1 MYLPTFFSVRN
12 LSLELSGMISFG
24 LTIFNLTQILLKPI
38 SFLALSRA
46 VYNKNNDTKYT
57 FIAVVIY
64 SKFSAFVLFF
74 STDLIIHYF
83 LGADFLKV
91 SFLIKLISFAVLLF
105 GVFLCLRSTIDA
117 LFDMAIN
124 SLNCFIAL
132 ISFLSIYYSLTFF
145 NVNEVYNILI
155 PFIISLNILSI
166 RTVLILYKYFKR
178 LLP

>member
-1 MYLPTFFSVRN
+1 MPPPRIFLVAPAILSACVAFGFLSIPALTLNIPKFSWPPASLP
-12 LSLELSGMISFG
+12 FG
-24 LTIFNLTQILLKPI
+24 FPLGFGKEVTTIF
-38 SFLALSRA
+38 FLGS
-46 VYNKNNDTKYT
+46 V
-57 FIAVVIY
+57 
-64 SKFSAFVLFF
+64 
-74 STDLIIHYF
+74 F